1 MPLNTH
7 KDPGTVTEK
16 QLPSK
21 YILGVVIEKE
31 SKRRQALSQ
40 FQDVS
45 LIHSLLKNHMKKTS
59 TSLNIREMQIQA
71 TAKYHITLVRM
82 AVAKHSTNKQCQRGC
97 GEKGTLLQRS
107 SQSHSTSSR
116 KNSMDVHLKNNTGVL
131 SVQFSRSVMSD
142 SLQPHESQHARPP
155 CPSPTPG
162 VHSNSCPSSQ

>member
-82 AVAKHSTNKQCQRGC
+82 AVAKHSTKKQCQRGC

-116 KNSMDVHLKNNTGVL
+116 KNSMDVHLKNNTEV
-131 SVQFSRSVMSD
+131 
-142 SLQPHESQHARPP
+142 P
-155 CPSPTPG
+155 C
-162 VHSNSCPSSQ
+162 CCCCCC